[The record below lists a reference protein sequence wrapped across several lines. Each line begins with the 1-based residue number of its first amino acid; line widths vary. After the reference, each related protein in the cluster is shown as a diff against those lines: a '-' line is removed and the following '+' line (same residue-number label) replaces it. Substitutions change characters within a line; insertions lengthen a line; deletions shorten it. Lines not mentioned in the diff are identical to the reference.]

1 MSLQEA
7 YHMLYSAALI
17 ALAFLIGM
25 VLLSAAVKKTVTDR
39 ILCVN
44 MLGTMVIA
52 SIAVLSRQLEEAYLL
67 DVGLIYT
74 MISFIAVLMLA
85 LTYIPPKP
93 ERREFEEE
101 EKTAEQKGGPDL
113 HHDQLCR
120 GADAGP
126 DLHSSEAGAA
136 RV

>member
-7 YHMLYSAALI
+7 YHLLYSAALI
-17 ALAFLIGM
+17 ALALLAGM
-25 VLLSAAVKKTVTDR
+25 VLLSAAFKKTVTDR
-39 ILCVN
+39 ILCIN
-44 MLGTMVIA
+44 MLGTLVIA

-93 ERREFEEE
+93 KRRMFEEE
-101 EKTAEQKGGPDL
+101 ETTEEEKGET
-113 HHDQLCR
+113 
-120 GADAGP
+120 
-126 DLHSSEAGAA
+126 S
-136 RV
+136 

>member
-25 VLLSAAVKKTVTDR
+25 VLLSAALKKTVTDRIFLSAAVKKTVTDR

-74 MISFIAVLMLA
+74 MISFVAVLMLA

-101 EKTAEQKGGPDL
+101 EKTAGQKGEM
-113 HHDQLCR
+113 
-120 GADAGP
+120 
-126 DLHSSEAGAA
+126 S
-136 RV
+136 

>member
-17 ALAFLIGM
+17 VLAFLIGM
-25 VLLSAAVKKTVTDR
+25 VLLSAALKKTVTDR

-74 MISFIAVLMLA
+74 MISFVAVLMLA

-93 ERREFEEE
+93 ERRAFEEG
-101 EKTAEQKGGPDL
+101 EKTAEQKGEI
-113 HHDQLCR
+113 
-120 GADAGP
+120 
-126 DLHSSEAGAA
+126 S
-136 RV
+136 

>member
-7 YHMLYSAALI
+7 YHLLYSAALI
-17 ALAFLIGM
+17 ALASLAGM
-25 VLLSAAVKKTVTDR
+25 VLLSAAFRKTVTDR
-39 ILCVN
+39 ILCIN
-44 MLGTMVIA
+44 MLGTLVIA

-93 ERREFEEE
+93 KRRMFEEE
-101 EKTAEQKGGPDL
+101 ETTEEEKGET
-113 HHDQLCR
+113 
-120 GADAGP
+120 
-126 DLHSSEAGAA
+126 S
-136 RV
+136 

>member
-7 YHMLYSAALI
+7 YHLLYNAALI
-17 ALAFLIGM
+17 ALAFLAGL
-25 VLLSAAVKKTVTDR
+25 VLLSAAIKKTVTDR
-39 ILCVN
+39 ILCIN
-44 MLGTMVIA
+44 MLGTLVIA

-93 ERREFEEE
+93 KRREFKEE
-101 EKTAEQKGGPDL
+101 EKTPEKKGDTL
-113 HHDQLCR
+113 
-120 GADAGP
+120 
-126 DLHSSEAGAA
+126 
-136 RV
+136 

>member
-17 ALAFLIGM
+17 ALAVLIGM

-39 ILCVN
+39 ILLCVN

-74 MISFIAVLMLA
+74 MISFVAVLMLA

-101 EKTAEQKGGPDL
+101 EKTAGQKGEM
-113 HHDQLCR
+113 
-120 GADAGP
+120 
-126 DLHSSEAGAA
+126 S
-136 RV
+136 

>member
-25 VLLSAAVKKTVTDR
+25 VLLSAAVRKTVTDR

-74 MISFIAVLMLA
+74 MISFVSILIL
-85 LTYIPPKP
+85 
-93 ERREFEEE
+93 
-101 EKTAEQKGGPDL
+101 
-113 HHDQLCR
+113 
-120 GADAGP
+120 
-126 DLHSSEAGAA
+126 A
-136 RV
+136 RVYVPSSPKRKPFRQEDEGKEDDHE

>member
-7 YHMLYSAALI
+7 YHILYSAVLT

-25 VLLSAAVKKTVTDR
+25 VLLSAALKKTVTDR

-85 LTYIPPKP
+85 LTFIPPKP
-93 ERREFEEE
+93 KRQEFKEEG
-101 EKTAEQKGGPDL
+101 KTAEKKGET
-113 HHDQLCR
+113 
-120 GADAGP
+120 
-126 DLHSSEAGAA
+126 S
-136 RV
+136 

>member
-7 YHMLYSAALI
+7 YHLLYSAALI
-17 ALAFLIGM
+17 ALAFLIGL

-74 MISFIAVLMLA
+74 MISFVAVLMLA

-93 ERREFEEE
+93 ERRAFEEG
-101 EKTAEQKGGPDL
+101 EKTAEQKGE
-113 HHDQLCR
+113 R
-120 GADAGP
+120 
-126 DLHSSEAGAA
+126 S
-136 RV
+136 